1 MRAICIL
8 KQNDLG
14 YNQPTNG
21 SNDSAENELKF
32 TKKLDLCFKII

>member
-1 MRAICIL
+1 MCAIYIL

-14 YNQPTNG
+14 YNQQTSC